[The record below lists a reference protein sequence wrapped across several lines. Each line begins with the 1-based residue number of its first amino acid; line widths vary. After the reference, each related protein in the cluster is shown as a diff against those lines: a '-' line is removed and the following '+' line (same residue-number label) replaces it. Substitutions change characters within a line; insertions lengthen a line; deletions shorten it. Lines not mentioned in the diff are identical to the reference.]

1 MKQEQAFSNR
11 RRKFMAHAV
20 AASSALAIP
29 GLAFADTYPSRTIK
43 LAVLS
48 TPGALGDILSRILAR
63 HLAIELGQPVVVE
76 NKPGAGGHISH
87 EYVARSAPDGHTI
100 LFGANQVF
108 ALGPVMFKKLG
119 YDPVSD
125 LVPVGYYNQGMHWL
139 ITNSAVGVKNLDEF
153 VAYAKAKGSDVNYG
167 SGGIGHPLHLYV
179 EQLQAGL
186 GTKMTHVPYNGM
198 TPAIQGLMTNEV
210 QFMVTGVSD
219 TIAHVKS
226 GRLQVLATA
235 GSLIQELVPPN
246 VPHLE
251 ATRPDL
257 AYPGWVGIFVPKG
270 TPESIVNRLNSVLNQ
285 LADNPAF
292 QKEQK
297 DTGNVP
303 LKGTPQEVRARLQ
316 KDMKDLGDLARKL
329 NLGA

>member
-1 MKQEQAFSNR
+1 MNQDARIAIS
-11 RRKFMAHAV
+11 RRKWMAG
-20 AASSALAIP
+20 ALAVGGAAALP
-29 GLAFADTYPSRTIK
+29 GLAWADTYPSRPIK

-48 TPGALGDILSRILAR
+48 TPGALGDILSRILAK
-63 HLAIELGQPVVVE
+63 HLAVQLGQPVVVE

-119 YDPVSD
+119 YDPATD
-125 LVPVGYYNQGMHWL
+125 LIPVGYYNQGMHWL
-139 ITNSAVGVKNLDEF
+139 ITNSAVGVRNLDEF
-153 VAYAKAKGSDVNYG
+153 IAYAKAKGSAVNFG
-167 SGGIGHPLHLYV
+167 SGGIGHPLHLYA
-179 EQLQAGL
+179 EQLQAGF
-186 GTKMTHVPYNGM
+186 GTRMTHVPYNGM
-198 TPAIQGLMTNEV
+198 TPAIQGLMTNEI
-210 QFMVTGVSD
+210 QFLVTGVSD
-219 TIAHVKS
+219 TISHVKS
-226 GRLQVLATA
+226 GRLQVLATC
-235 GSLIQELVPPN
+235 GSVIPELVPAN

-270 TPESIVNRLNSVLNQ
+270 TPDSIVNRLNAVLNQ

-292 QKEQK
+292 QKEQQ

-303 LKGTPQEVRARLQ
+303 LKGTPQEVKARLA
-316 KDMKDLGDLARKL
+316 KDMKEIGELARKL